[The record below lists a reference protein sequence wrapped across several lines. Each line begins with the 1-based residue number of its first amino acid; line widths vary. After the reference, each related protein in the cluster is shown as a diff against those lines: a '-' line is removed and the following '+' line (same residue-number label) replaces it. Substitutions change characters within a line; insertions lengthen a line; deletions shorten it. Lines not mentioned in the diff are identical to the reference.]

1 MNQVLGPSLGR
12 EREAISCSLNNLGIP
27 PQLTYSCAIETVGD
41 IGHFLMLSAAEY
53 REQAQKCLDL
63 AENVRPTEKRMLLEI
78 AHTWLKLVRQAEISE
93 LATIAEEPK

>member
-1 MNQVLGPSLGR
+1 
-12 EREAISCSLNNLGIP
+12 
-27 PQLTYSCAIETVGD
+27 
-41 IGHFLMLSAAEY
+41 MLSAAEY

-78 AHTWLKLVRQAEISE
+78 AHTWLKLVSQAEISE